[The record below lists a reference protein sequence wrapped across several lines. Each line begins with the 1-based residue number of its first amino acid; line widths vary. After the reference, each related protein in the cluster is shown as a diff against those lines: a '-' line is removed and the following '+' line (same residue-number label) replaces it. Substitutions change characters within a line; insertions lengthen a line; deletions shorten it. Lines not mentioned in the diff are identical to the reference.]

1 MAPYDHGATA
11 TYSCDEWYFL
21 NGDAMRTCGDG
32 VGTMGTWD
40 GMAPSCDREFL
51 VCQLVGS
58 ELQLYKYKTLKNC
71 SFSQILQ

>member
-21 NGDAMRTCGDG
+21 NGDAVRTCGDG

-40 GMAPSCDREFL
+40 GMAPSCDREFP
-51 VCQLVGS
+51 VC
-58 ELQLYKYKTLKNC
+58 
-71 SFSQILQ
+71 

>member
-21 NGDAMRTCGDG
+21 NGDAMRCCGDG

-40 GMAPSCDREFL
+40 GMAPTCDCEFL
-51 VCQLVGS
+51 VCEIVGS
-58 ELQLYKYKTLKNC
+58 E
-71 SFSQILQ
+71 F